1 MYIGGFICASFVVF
15 GSFVYYDDQWVL
27 FQATNFLSWSFAA
40 AIAGFILLVITGI
53 LFMVA
58 GRRKQQQEQFS
69 NAHVL
74 PSNMIPTHSIGGT
87 IVASE
92 LPMQPDRLY
101 TMSLPPGSTKH
112 EEMLV
117 REYLRTEIKFNSQT
131 YSDKYSNQKSGT
143 T

>member
-1 MYIGGFICASFVVF
+1 
-15 GSFVYYDDQWVL
+15 
-27 FQATNFLSWSFAA
+27 
-40 AIAGFILLVITGI
+40 
-53 LFMVA
+53 MVA

-131 YSDKYSNQKSGT
+131 YSDKYSNQVRHEKMPI
-143 T
+143 